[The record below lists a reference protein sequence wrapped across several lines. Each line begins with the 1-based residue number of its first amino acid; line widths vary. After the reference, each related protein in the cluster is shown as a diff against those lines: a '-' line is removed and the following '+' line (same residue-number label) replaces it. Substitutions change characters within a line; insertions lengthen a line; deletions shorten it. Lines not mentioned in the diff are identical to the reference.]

1 MKLKLLAA
9 LCSVV
14 AMGVGSAAT
23 TVTIANVNLNAPAR
37 GQLITNASG
46 NPLASS
52 GLSWA
57 VGNFDAGVNFGGSAS
72 ELIAGFNQ
80 NGSVG
85 TFSAQPGVFGTL
97 GGPAI
102 SDAATPTSGTAGGF
116 VGTPI
121 FAVIAN
127 NANFALATEFIVFQ
141 TNATWTN
148 EIEGVGGSVSAFTFD
163 GTLQRGM
170 VTTITD
176 APSPGPLAQFNGQA
190 GVTFVPEPSA
200 ALLGLL
206 GAVGLI
212 RRRR

>member
-9 LCSVV
+9 LFSLV

-23 TVTIANVNLNAPAR
+23 SVTISNVNLNSPAR
-37 GQLITNASG
+37 GQLITNSAG

-57 VGNFDAGVNFGGSAS
+57 VGNFDAGVNFGGAAS
-72 ELIAGFNQ
+72 ELISAFNI
-80 NGSVG
+80 NGS
-85 TFSAQPGVFGTL
+85 SAAFAGSAGVFGAL
-97 GGPAI
+97 GGPGVT
-102 SDAATPTSGTAGGF
+102 DAATPTSGTAGGF

-121 FAVIAN
+121 YAVIAN
-127 NANFALATEFIVFQ
+127 NANFALATEFIVIN
-141 TNATWTN
+141 TGVNWTN
-148 EIEGVGGSVSAFTFD
+148 EIEGVGGSVSAFTYN
-163 GTLQRGM
+163 GQVLRGG
-170 VTTITD
+170 VTTITG
-176 APSPGPLAQFNGQA
+176 APAGPTSQFNGQS
-190 GVTFVPEPSA
+190 GLTFVPEPSA